1 MLVTFRC
8 LASLNVYTNGL
19 NSVSVALSSMVKFFK
34 KLRIPTLRVWRLI
47 YVMWVPSLHRKSTDS
62 LILACSTLTCMI
74 SNSKSYLYIMQVQS
88 STAGASLL
96 AATDLNRV
104 CITAPLYY
112 SECMYTLSI
121 SLALYFPLYSLLFSV
136 LHYPCYL
143 RKVRLTQSL
152 LLEVQ

>member
-1 MLVTFRC
+1 
-8 LASLNVYTNGL
+8 
-19 NSVSVALSSMVKFFK
+19 MVKFFK

-74 SNSKSYLYIMQVQS
+74 SYLYIMQVQS
-88 STAGASLL
+88 STAGAPLL
-96 AATDLNRV
+96 AATDLNKV
-104 CITAPLYY
+104 CITAPLY

-121 SLALYFPLYSLLFSV
+121 FLALYSPLYSLLFSF